1 MENVEFY
8 LEVGFPARVLL
19 AKGGGQGVYTGI
31 IPLWLTRLYTTKG
44 GDIIQGSILP
54 RITTFNFTLGIALG

>member
-19 AKGGGQGVYTGI
+19 AKGWGGQGVYTGI
-31 IPLWLTRLYTTKG
+31 IPLCLTRLYTTKG
-44 GDIIQGSILP
+44 GDIIK
-54 RITTFNFTLGIALG
+54 A